1 MKVPFTIE
9 FKQQIYEACLKI
21 LENKSLVLNAALDSL
36 TDELKNDTKSSMGD
50 KHETSRAMNQLE
62 QEKVSNQLSEFYKQI
77 SSLQQLN
84 IHFKNSII
92 VNGSL
97 IKSDKGLVFIAVGL
111 GKVEIDDYEVIVIS
125 AQSPLGTLFLGKG
138 LHDQVAVGVNNYT
151 VLELI

>member
-9 FKQQIYEACLKI
+9 FKQRIYDACLKI
-21 LENKSLVLNAALDSL
+21 LENKSLILNAALDSL

-50 KHETSRAMNQLE
+50 KHETSRSMNQLE
-62 QEKVSNQLSEFYKQI
+62 QEKISNQITELNKQI
-77 SSLQQLN
+77 SSLQQIN
-84 IHFKNSII
+84 IHFKNPII

-111 GKVEIDDYEVIVIS
+111 GKIEIDDHEVIVIS
-125 AQSPLGTLFLGKG
+125 AQSPLGKLFLGKG
-138 LHDQVAVGVNNYT
+138 LHDKVSVGANNYT

>member
-62 QEKVSNQLSEFYKQI
+62 QEKVSNQLSEFNKQI

-84 IHFKNSII
+84 INFKNSII

-125 AQSPLGTLFLGKG
+125 AQSPLGTLFLGKS